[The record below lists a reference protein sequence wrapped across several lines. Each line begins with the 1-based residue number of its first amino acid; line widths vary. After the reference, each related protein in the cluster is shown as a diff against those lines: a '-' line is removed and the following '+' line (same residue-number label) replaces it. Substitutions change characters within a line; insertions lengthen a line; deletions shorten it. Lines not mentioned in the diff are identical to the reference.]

1 MDAIYIDATDET
13 PYVALDAE
21 KKVFEF
27 SGKSLPEDV
36 VTFYQPIIDWL
47 EEFGSNPGSDN
58 VISFKMD
65 YFNTASSKMILDIL
79 IKLEEI
85 QEEHDCINVKWYFQ
99 EDDEDMEEAGEEYF
113 EIVELPHELIATP

>member
-47 EEFGSNPGSDN
+47 EEFGKW
-58 VISFKMD
+58 I
-65 YFNTASSKMILDIL
+65 IL
-79 IKLEEI
+79 ILLLLK
-85 QEEHDCINVKWYFQ
+85 
-99 EDDEDMEEAGEEYF
+99 
-113 EIVELPHELIATP
+113 

>member
-1 MDAIYIDATDET
+1 
-13 PYVALDAE
+13 
-21 KKVFEF
+21 
-27 SGKSLPEDV
+27 
-36 VTFYQPIIDWL
+36 
-47 EEFGSNPGSDN
+47 
-58 VISFKMD
+58 MD